1 MAVTTTQ
8 TTTTAPAAAA
18 ATGAGMKRVFS
29 RSRTSSVAS
38 ATPAASAKANSDFVL
53 SEADMKN
60 VRIVVPADIAVLAG
74 GREKTQAPPSTLYGG
89 LSSENKAR
97 VAVTQSF
104 ALSPYKMLVEYK
116 VARIVGFGSN
126 GVVLAAS
133 CVASSTPVAIKVI
146 YKSRASS
153 KYIKNPNEVD
163 VLKFVNQQIE
173 QTNQNEP
180 SNIITYIEDW
190 QDANHFY
197 LVTELFGSDW
207 LAASPASSDE
217 MNPLLFKA
225 VFENAPPVKISLPF
239 SAGSSDLWAWSYAH
253 RAHVWETSHQ
263 AHSMLPLRPIKQL
276 MKQLATALA
285 RMHTLGFY
293 HGDIKVENVLVQSG
307 GGEGPEIKL
316 ADFGHAK
323 HSSFGIKC
331 YGTQEVSVPEFL
343 ADCPYVPETLDGRAC
358 DIFALGMVMFV
369 LLNESGE
376 LPRAVK
382 AVKSGK
388 LGYNQ
393 LMHSN
398 QDNGL
403 FPFDAIADADVYS
416 QNLLDGMCCIDPT
429 LRMTI
434 DQVLVHPWLSDV

>member
-1 MAVTTTQ
+1 MAVTAMQTATAVTT
-8 TTTTAPAAAA
+8 A
-18 ATGAGMKRVFS
+18 ATGAGVKRAFS

-38 ATPAASAKANSDFVL
+38 VAPTTAAVTTSANANSDFAM
-53 SEADMKN
+53 SEAEMKN
-60 VRIVVPADIAVLAG
+60 VRIVVPADIAALAG
-74 GREKTQAPPSTLYGG
+74 GRDKTQTSPSTLYGG

-97 VAVTQSF
+97 VAVAQSF
-104 ALSPYKMLVEYK
+104 ALSPFKMLVKYK

-133 CVASSTPVAIKVI
+133 SIELSTPVAIKVI
-146 YKSRASS
+146 YKSHVSS
-153 KYIKNPNEVD
+153 KLIRNPTEID
-163 VLKFVNQQIE
+163 VLKSIND
-173 QTNQNEP
+173 QTKDNES

-217 MNPLLFKA
+217 MDPLVFKA
-225 VFENAPPVKISLPF
+225 VFENTPSVKISLPF

-263 AHSMLPLRPIKQL
+263 THSMLPLRPIKQL
-276 MKQLATALA
+276 IKQLANALSKI
-285 RMHTLGFY
+285 HHLGFY

-307 GGEGPEIKL
+307 GDNGPEIKL
-316 ADFGHAK
+316 ADFGHSK

-343 ADCPYVPETLDGRAC
+343 ADCPYIPEMLDGRAS

-369 LLNESGE
+369 VLNESGE

-382 AVKSGK
+382 AIKSGK
-388 LGYNQ
+388 LGYDQ
-393 LMHSN
+393 LMHNN

-403 FPFDAIADADVYS
+403 FPFDAITDADVYS

-429 LRMTI
+429 LRLTI
-434 DQVLVHPWLSDV
+434 DQVLVHPWLSDA